1 MFPDLTK
8 YNTPPAPTHSLT
20 TATLKLHP
28 VGMDET

>member
-8 YNTPPAPTHSLT
+8 YNAPHPLNSLT
-20 TATLKLHP
+20 AATFKLHP